1 MFLKHQIVFG
11 NIRDIKRYRD
21 KPRNPI
27 TMLLS
32 FEFKTKITG
41 NTPNNGSTKNGEI
54 IVSLKYFSN
63 F

>member
-41 NTPNNGSTKNGEI
+41 NTPNNGSTKNVEI